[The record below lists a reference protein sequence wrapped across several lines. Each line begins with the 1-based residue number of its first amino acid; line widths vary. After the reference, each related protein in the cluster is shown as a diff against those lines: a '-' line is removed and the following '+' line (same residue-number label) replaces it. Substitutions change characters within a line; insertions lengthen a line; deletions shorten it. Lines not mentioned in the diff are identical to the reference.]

1 MKVRE
6 VMHRGVACAEPH
18 TPIRDIAAMMRKA
31 DVGSIPIREKSRLVG
46 IVTDRDITVRA
57 VADGRDID
65 SLTAREVMTYD
76 PLCCREADDLD
87 HTIALMERR
96 KVRRVPV
103 IDDAGEPVGMV
114 SLGDISSRVG
124 RDESGD
130 LLNAVSE
137 HHA

>member
-6 VMHRGVACAEPH
+6 VMHRGVACAEPG
-18 TPIRDIAAMMRKA
+18 TPIRDVAAMMLKA
-31 DVGSIPIREKSRLVG
+31 DVGSIPIHEKGRLVG
-46 IVTDRDITVRA
+46 IVTDRDIAVRA

-65 SLTAREVMTYD
+65 ALTAREVMTFD
-76 PLCCREADDLD
+76 PLCCRESDDLD
-87 HTIALMERR
+87 RTIALMEHR

-103 IDDAGEPVGMV
+103 IGDAGEPIGMV
-114 SLGDISSRVG
+114 SLGDIAGRVG
-124 RDESGD
+124 KDESGE

>member
-6 VMHRGVACAEPH
+6 IMHRGVACAEPG
-18 TPIRDIAAMMRKA
+18 TPVRAIAAMMRKA
-31 DVGSIPIREKSRLVG
+31 DVGSIPIHERGRLVG

-57 VADGRDID
+57 VADGRDLD
-65 SLTAREVMTYD
+65 ALTAREVMTYD
-76 PLCCREADDLD
+76 PLCCHEGDDLD

-103 IDDAGEPVGMV
+103 VGDGGEPVGIV
-114 SLGDISSRVG
+114 SLGDIASRIG
-124 RDESGD
+124 KDESGE
-130 LLNAVSE
+130 LLNAVAE

>member
-6 VMHRGVACAEPH
+6 IMHRGVTCAEPG
-18 TPIRDIAAMMRKA
+18 TPIRDVAALMRKF
-31 DVGSIPIREKSRLVG
+31 DVGSIPIRENGKLVG

-57 VADGRDID
+57 VADGREID
-65 SLTAREVMTYD
+65 DLTAREVMTYD
-76 PLCCREADDLD
+76 PLCCSEGDNLD
-87 HTIALMERR
+87 HAVALMERR

-103 IDDAGEPVGMV
+103 VNAESQPVGML

-124 RDESGD
+124 NDESGE
-130 LLNAVSE
+130 LLRAVSE